1 MLGNDDFFSRFSVFL
16 ILRSQAYGTL
26 VKTPYYTTDVLYKEN
41 KAKLAMHIMT
51 ERQDSFRTIID
62 ATKSIDT
69 LYIWSINLMLTLL

>member
-26 VKTPYYTTDVLYKEN
+26 VKTPYYTTGNVLYKEN

-51 ERQDSFRTIID
+51 ERQDSFRMIID
-62 ATKSIDT
+62 ATKSID
-69 LYIWSINLMLTLL
+69 IFGQ